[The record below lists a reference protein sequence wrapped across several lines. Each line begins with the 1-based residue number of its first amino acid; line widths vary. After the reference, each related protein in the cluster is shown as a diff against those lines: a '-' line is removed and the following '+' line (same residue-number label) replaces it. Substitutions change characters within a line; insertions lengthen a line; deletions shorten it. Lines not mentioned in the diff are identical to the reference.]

1 MKAML
6 AFAIGI
12 FAASVAC
19 GQASPANQTA
29 SAQAAD
35 TSAATATAPGTGAGQ
50 ATATGTAGP
59 KLEFEVASIRPTQS
73 TGPNRVDVGVR
84 MDGSQA
90 HMTALSIKNLIARAY
105 DVQANLISGPDW
117 MASERFDI
125 DAKLPEGATM
135 QQIPEMLQS
144 LLEQRFGLKVHRES
158 KDMPAYALV
167 LGKTPI
173 KFKETPETSQSGPGN
188 GSVNVAVSGSV
199 EGVSMDLGN
208 GSSVTFANDQF
219 VFKKVTMEMLA
230 LQLAR
235 YLDRPVVNMT
245 DLKGNYDLTLPVT
258 HEDYFVLLVRSGAN
272 AGVALPPQAMP
283 LLSASPVSL
292 FDALDDQGL
301 HLDARKLPLQMV
313 VVDHVSQ
320 TPTEN

>member
-1 MKAML
+1 MKSIL
-6 AFAIGI
+6 AVAIGI
-12 FAASVAC
+12 FAASLAF
-19 GQASPANQTA
+19 GQANLANPSAGTPAVAGQTA
-29 SAQAAD
+29 A
-35 TSAATATAPGTGAGQ
+35 AGQ
-50 ATATGTAGP
+50 STANGAAGS

-73 TGPNRVDVGVR
+73 AGRNRVDVGVR

-90 HMTALSIKNLIARAY
+90 HMTALSIKNLISRAY
-105 DVQANLISGPDW
+105 GIQANLISGPDW
-117 MASERFDI
+117 MASSRFDI

-144 LLEQRFGLKVHRES
+144 LLEERFGLKIHRES

-167 LGKTPI
+167 MGKTPI
-173 KFKETPETSQSGPGN
+173 KFKETPESPQTQGGN

-208 GSSVTFANDQF
+208 GSSITFANDQF
-219 VFKKVTMEMLA
+219 VFKKVSMDMLA

-292 FDALDDQGL
+292 FDALDEQGL
-301 HLDARKLPLQMV
+301 HLDARKLPLETV
-313 VVDHVSQ
+313 VVDHISQ

>member
-1 MKAML
+1 MKSM
-6 AFAIGI
+6 FAAAIVI
-12 FAASVAC
+12 LAASVAF
-19 GQASPANQTA
+19 GQANPASQ
-29 SAQAAD
+29 SQAA
-35 TSAATATAPGTGAGQ
+35 SQAAPNGA
-50 ATATGTAGP
+50 ADS

-73 TGPNRVDVGVR
+73 AGPNRVDVGVR

-90 HMTALSIKNLIARAY
+90 HMTALSIKNLISRAY
-105 DVQANLISGPDW
+105 GVQANLIEGPDW
-117 MASERFDI
+117 IASQRFDI
-125 DAKLPEGATM
+125 DAKLPEGATI

-144 LLEQRFGLKVHRES
+144 LLEERFGLKIHRES
-158 KDMPAYALV
+158 KDMPAYALM

-173 KFKETPETSQSGPGN
+173 KFKQTPESPQAQAGN

-208 GSSVTFANDQF
+208 GSSVAFANDEF
-219 VFKKVTMEMLA
+219 VFKKVSMDMLA
-230 LQLAR
+230 VQLAR

-292 FDALDDQGL
+292 FDALDEQGL
-301 HLDARKLPLQMV
+301 HLDARKVPLEMV

-320 TPTEN
+320 MPTEN